1 MSIRREQPSDSA
13 KIAKI
18 YTKGFDTDAEI
29 ILVNSLR
36 TSGIPYI
43 SLVYEEGNDVIGHAL
58 FTPVDLVGDDSDV
71 QIVGLAPICVLPR
84 EQYCGVGSSLVYAG
98 LDECRSEGYDAV
110 VALGYTGFYLK
121 FGFVPS
127 VEFGITTEFNVPA
140 EVFVAQELKP
150 GALKGRQGCIKFQQA
165 FDQFKR

>member
-1 MSIRREQPSDSA
+1 LSIRREQPSDSK

-18 YTKGFDTDAEI
+18 YAKGFDTDAET

-43 SLVYEEGNDVIGHAL
+43 SLVYEEGSDVIGHAL
-58 FTPVDLVGDDSDV
+58 FTTVDLVGDDSNV
-71 QIVGLAPICVLPR
+71 RIMGLAPICVLPR
-84 EQYCGVGSSLVYAG
+84 DQCCGIGSSLVYAG

-110 VALGYTGFYLK
+110 VALGYTGFYGK

-127 VEFGITTEFNVPA
+127 VEFGITTEFDVPA
-140 EVFVAQELKP
+140 EVFMAQELKP
-150 GALKGRQGCIKFQQA
+150 GALNGKQGYIKFQQA
-165 FDQFKR
+165 FDQFRR